1 MLYLNNSIKNL
12 FKNPQRFF
20 MFLEECE
27 IIENIK
33 ISEDKYLLK
42 VKSEKSYKYTKAGQF
57 FMLECK
63 KYLRRAISV
72 HNADKNILEFY
83 YQVKGDG
90 TKNLSEMSDAIN
102 MHGPLGNGFETNIKN
117 KNLLLAAGGMG
128 IAPFKFLINKLK
140 EKNNITLI
148 FGGANESAI
157 KIIEYFDTKNI
168 KLYIT
173 TDDGSIG
180 DKCNCVDKTKEVLKE
195 NNFDLIYTCGP
206 EIMMK
211 GIIKSALENNI
222 KCFASMEQRM
232 ACGVNACLGCNI
244 EIFDN
249 LNKEKKIKNAK
260 VCHDGPV
267 FDAKYLAI

>member
-1 MLYLNNSIKNL
+1 
-12 FKNPQRFF
+12 

-42 VKSEKSYKYTKAGQF
+42 IKSEKSSEYAKSGQF
-57 FMLECK
+57 FMIECG
-63 KYLRRAISV
+63 KYLRRPISV

-83 YQVKGDG
+83 YQVKGEG
-90 TKNLSEMSDAIN
+90 TKYLSKMSDAVNIQ
-102 MHGPLGNGFETNIKN
+102 GPLGNGFETDIEN
-117 KNLLLAAGGMG
+117 KNLLIVAGGMG
-128 IAPFKFLINKLK
+128 IAPFKLLINKLK
-140 EKNNITLI
+140 EKNNISLI

-173 TDDGSIG
+173 TDDGSVG
-180 DKCNCVDKTKEVLKE
+180 DKCNSVDKTKELLKE

-211 GIIKSALENNI
+211 GIIKLSLENKI
-222 KCFASMEQRM
+222 KCFASMERRM

-244 EIFDN
+244 EVFDN
-249 LNKEKKIKNAK
+249 MNKIKNAK